1 MLKLVAEKRE
11 IFGSKLG
18 VAREKGK
25 LPVVVYGPKK
35 ETTSLFVST
44 PDFKK
49 VWQKAGES
57 TIVTLEIDKKPIETL
72 IHDVAVDPVSEE
84 PLHADFYAAAMD
96 KPVKAEVPLEFEG
109 VSPAVKGKGA
119 VLLKVFHSIEV
130 EALPKDLPKILI
142 VNIEKL
148 DNIGDNLTVSDIKLP
163 SGVHATMKLEET
175 IAVAEAE
182 KEEVIEEKEVQ
193 APALEE
199 IEVEKKGKEETS
211 EGEEEAETSQGK

>member
-1 MLKLVAEKRE
+1 MLKLTAEKRE
-11 IFGSKLG
+11 IFGKKLG
-18 VAREKGK
+18 NARDEGK

-49 VWQKAGES
+49 IWKQAGES
-57 TIVTLEIDKKPIETL
+57 TIVTLEIDKKPVDTL
-72 IHDVAVDPVSEE
+72 IHEVAVNPVSEE

-96 KPVKAEVPLEFEG
+96 KPVKAEIPLEFEG

-119 VLLKVFHSIEV
+119 TLLKVFHSIEV
-130 EALPKDLPKILI
+130 EALPKDLPKLLI

-148 DNIGDNLTVSDIKLP
+148 ENIGDNLTVSDIKLP
-163 SGVHATMKLEET
+163 SGVQFVMKPEET

-182 KEEVIEEKEVQ
+182 KEEVIEEEVQ
-193 APALEE
+193 APALED
-199 IEVEKKGKEETS
+199 IEVEKKGKEETD
-211 EGEEEAETSQGK
+211 EGEGETETPQGK